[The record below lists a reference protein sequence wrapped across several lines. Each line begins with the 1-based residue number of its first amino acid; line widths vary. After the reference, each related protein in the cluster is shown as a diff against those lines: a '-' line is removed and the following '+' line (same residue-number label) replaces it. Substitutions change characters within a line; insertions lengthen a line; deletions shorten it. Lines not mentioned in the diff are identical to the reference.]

1 MKTEDIDKRIGMP
14 DVDAEWA
21 KFEREV
27 INNDSASLK
36 RVMLWGL
43 PIAASIALVA
53 GIFLFSHDSNEPGE
67 LLAKQTT
74 EQPTLTQQADE
85 TASQEVVAEEEV
97 TTEVKTH
104 PQPSGDLRAE
114 ATTPVKSQAKENATS
129 TGEPESTVYTC
140 EEEEPQFPG
149 GQKALAKVIKENLR
163 YPELAQEYGVGGRIL
178 ITFVVD
184 TLGQM
189 NDIHVTKSL
198 VKFNS
203 VQFTQ
208 EPVDKQA
215 QLKEQITKQMN
226 QEALRILG
234 IVSEMPRWTP
244 GKQSGKPVCMRY
256 TVPIIFRPSETS

>member
-36 RVMLWGL
+36 RLMLWGL

-53 GIFLFSHDSNEPGE
+53 GFFLFSHDSKGSGQ

-74 EQPTLTQQADE
+74 EQPALTQQADE
-85 TASQEVVAEEEV
+85 PASQEVVAEEEV

-114 ATTPVKSQAKENATS
+114 ATTPAKSQGKENATS

-189 NDIHVTKSL
+189 NDIHVAKSL